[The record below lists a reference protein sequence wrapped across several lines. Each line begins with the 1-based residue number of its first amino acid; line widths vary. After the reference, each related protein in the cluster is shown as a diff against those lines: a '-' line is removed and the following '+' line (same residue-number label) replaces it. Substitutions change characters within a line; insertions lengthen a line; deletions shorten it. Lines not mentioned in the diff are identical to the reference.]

1 MSIPSKIK
9 GLIRRVAHNRIQP
22 MDNLKKKNII
32 PILKIF
38 VVAYSGISLPKII
51 IP

>member
-22 MDNLKKKNII
+22 MDNLKKNII

-38 VVAYSGISLPKII
+38 FVAYSGISLPKII